1 MKKIFYLFA
10 ILLGTT
16 IVGCNPMED
25 IHDDINANKGGV
37 VQDVEFTLT
46 DDDYDDLDLSFGS
59 FSSED
64 DAKAALPAFLT
75 DKYPYL
81 SDGSSA
87 KVEYLLYIGSAEGV
101 SDYTGADVYALAN
114 ADYPQGNL
122 NASGF
127 YPNEDAEDFMSDI
140 LTAQYTSPTEG
151 QSVLV
156 QYNTYVE
163 VPVEGISNLVSA
175 DFKTAQSLLDWT
187 PFNITGTQVWSGT
200 QYGATINGSEYPNY
214 FVNEDWLV
222 SPEIDL
228 TAQVNPLFQLTQVLR
243 YTNASDYYNIM
254 VSTDYD
260 GDVATATWD
269 TIDVTPVPDG
279 SSWTAVT
286 SEDVDFSAYEGETI
300 HIAFKYE
307 SDLTIGATWEIE
319 NVLVKVPG
327 VEGETVANEVYY
339 TYTGSAWELSSGVY
353 YLTSNDYDSMGE
365 ASGQPGRYNNFSSSI
380 PADTYISTFL
390 GINNPYA
397 QEEDEIIVIYKY
409 YSSSANATQT
419 RGNLYTYTNGVW
431 VAYQSTISTTLQFG
445 LENGIW
451 IPDNTIKYSL
461 TDADYT
467 YMGETLSD
475 DPNYSSKVATL
486 LNYAD
491 YDSSW
496 SQDDIIYSLGVLL
509 DYLDPNAVEGQKYQL
524 SYLVYAGGL
533 SEFTITLIKTDG
545 EWVVY

>member
-10 ILLGTT
+10 ILGTI

-25 IHDDINANKGGV
+25 IHDDINANKAGV
-37 VQDVEFTLT
+37 VQDVELTLT
-46 DDDYDDLDLSFGS
+46 DDDYADLDLTYGS

-64 DAKAALPAFLT
+64 DAKAELPGFLSG
-75 DKYPYL
+75 KYPYL

-87 KVEYLLYIGSAEGV
+87 KVEYRLYIGSAEGV
-101 SDYTGADVYALAN
+101 SDYTGADVYALTN
-114 ADYPQGNL
+114 ADYPQGSL

-127 YPNEDAEDFMSDI
+127 YPNEDAEDFMNDI
-140 LTAQYTSPTEG
+140 LAAQFTSPTEG
-151 QSVLV
+151 QTVLV
-156 QYNTYVE
+156 QYNQYVE
-163 VPVEGISNLVSA
+163 EPIEGISNLVNA
-175 DFKTAQSLLDWT
+175 DFKTAQTLLDWT
-187 PFNITGTQVWSGT
+187 AVNVTGTQVWSGS
-200 QYGATINGSEYPNY
+200 QYGATMSGYSGGNFE
-214 FVNEDWLV
+214 NEDWLV
-222 SPEIDL
+222 SPIIDL
-228 TAQVNPLFQLTQVLR
+228 TEQENPLFQVTQILN
-243 YTNASDYYNIM
+243 YGGGLDYYNVM
-254 VSTDYD
+254 VSTDYT
-260 GDVATATWD
+260 GDVSTATWSE
-269 TIDVTPVPDG
+269 IEVSPTPAG
-279 SSWTAVT
+279 TNWTAVT
-286 SEDVDFSAYEGETI
+286 SDDFDLSAFEGQEIT
-300 HIAFKYE
+300 IAFKYE
-307 SDLTIGATWEIE
+307 SSATTAGTWEIE

-327 VEGETVANEVYY
+327 VEGETVSNELYY
-339 TYTGSAWELSSGVY
+339 TYIDGTWELSEGVY

-390 GINNPYA
+390 GIKYPYA
-397 QEEDEIIVIYKY
+397 QEEDELLVIYKY
-409 YSSSANATQT
+409 FSSSAGETQT

-431 VAYQSTISTTLQFG
+431 VAYESTITTTLQFG

-451 IPDNTIKYSL
+451 VPDNTIKYSL

-509 DYLDPNAVEGQKYQL
+509 DHLDPNAAEGQKYQL
-524 SYLVYAGGL
+524 SYLVYSGGL